1 MKIEIVTTAKA
12 VEKTNYLL
20 AQAIKSAENS
30 KAVRDGLGLSE
41 KDLADN
47 VAGALIG
54 IGESIRKD
62 VKEQKEDDNET
73 DKV

>member
-1 MKIEIVTTAKA
+1 MKIEIITTAKA

-41 KDLADN
+41 KDL
-47 VAGALIG
+47 VVIKGF
-54 IGESIRKD
+54 RKKLVD
-62 VKEQKEDDNET
+62 SLLRTNDE
-73 DKV
+73 

>member
-41 KDLADN
+41 KDLA
-47 VAGALIG
+47 VIKGF
-54 IGESIRKD
+54 RKKLVD
-62 VKEQKEDDNET
+62 SLLRTN
-73 DKV
+73 DK

>member
-30 KAVRDGLGLSE
+30 KEVRDSLGLSE
-41 KDLADN
+41 KDLA
-47 VAGALIG
+47 VIKGFRKKLID
-54 IGESIRKD
+54 SLLRT
-62 VKEQKEDDNET
+62 N
-73 DKV
+73 DK

>member
-41 KDLADN
+41 KDLAIIK
-47 VAGALIG
+47 GF
-54 IGESIRKD
+54 RKKL
-62 VKEQKEDDNET
+62 VGSLLRTN
-73 DKV
+73 DK

>member
-20 AQAIKSAENS
+20 AQVIKSAENS

-41 KDLADN
+41 KDLAIIK
-47 VAGALIG
+47 GF
-54 IGESIRKD
+54 RKKL
-62 VKEQKEDDNET
+62 VGSLLRTN
-73 DKV
+73 DK

>member
-1 MKIEIVTTAKA
+1 MKIEIITTAKA

-41 KDLADN
+41 KDLA
-47 VAGALIG
+47 VIKGF
-54 IGESIRKD
+54 RKKLVD
-62 VKEQKEDDNET
+62 CLLRTN
-73 DKV
+73 DK

>member
-41 KDLADN
+41 KDLAIIKGFRNKLVDSLLRTN
-47 VAGALIG
+47 
-54 IGESIRKD
+54 
-62 VKEQKEDDNET
+62 
-73 DKV
+73 DK

>member
-1 MKIEIVTTAKA
+1 MKIEIITTAKS

-41 KDLADN
+41 KDLAAIKAFSN
-47 VAGALIG
+47 RLAYNLLKALMNK
-54 IGESIRKD
+54 GEIN
-62 VKEQKEDDNET
+62 NET
-73 DKV
+73 NN